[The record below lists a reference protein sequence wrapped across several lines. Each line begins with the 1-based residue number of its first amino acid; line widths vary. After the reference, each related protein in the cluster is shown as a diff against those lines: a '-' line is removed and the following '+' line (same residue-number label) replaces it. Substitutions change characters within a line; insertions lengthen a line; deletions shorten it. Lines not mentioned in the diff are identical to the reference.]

1 MPASTDTTDL
11 DDISFLGRLSEA
23 LSQRIE
29 EQTRPL
35 FDDAGITIPVRS
47 CSLLTAL
54 DAAGEASAAELARAL
69 GQSHQLVV
77 QKCPALLRLGVIT
90 QHADPAD
97 ARRKILR
104 LTDAGRDFLPILM
117 AIGAWGRKYNG
128 GGALAR
134 HLDAETGEAVRP
146 VVIDTNTGA
155 PIGSRPL
162 RFEYPE

>member
-104 LTDAGRDFLPILM
+104 LTDAGRDQLRRIDDYSAKISDVYRTLFEEVGDVHGAILK
-117 AIGAWGRKYNG
+117 ALN
-128 GGALAR
+128 ALADKS
-134 HLDAETGEAVRP
+134 LAERIRE
-146 VVIDTNTGA
+146 
-155 PIGSRPL
+155 
-162 RFEYPE
+162 

>member
-1 MPASTDTTDL
+1 MPANDL

-35 FDDAGITIPVRS
+35 FDDAGITVPVRS

-54 DAAGEASAAELARAL
+54 GEAGEASAAELARTL

-90 QHADPAD
+90 QHVDPAD
-97 ARRKILR
+97 ARRKIFR
-104 LTDAGRDFLPILM
+104 LTSEGRVQLDRIEAYSIRISQVYRALFDEVGDVHG
-117 AIGAWGRKYNG
+117 AIRSALD
-128 GGALAR
+128 ALA
-134 HLDAETGEAVRP
+134 E
-146 VVIDTNTGA
+146 
-155 PIGSRPL
+155 RPL
-162 RFEYPE
+162 RERFRE

>member
-1 MPASTDTTDL
+1 MPASTDISTDL

-35 FDDAGITIPVRS
+35 FDDAGITVPVRS

-90 QHADPAD
+90 QHPDPAD

-104 LTDAGRDFLPILM
+104 LTDAGRDQLRRIDGYSAKISDVYRTLFEEVGDVHGAILR
-117 AIGAWGRKYNG
+117 ALN
-128 GGALAR
+128 ALADKP
-134 HLDAETGEAVRP
+134 LAERIKE
-146 VVIDTNTGA
+146 
-155 PIGSRPL
+155 
-162 RFEYPE
+162 

>member
-1 MPASTDTTDL
+1 M
-11 DDISFLGRLSEA
+11 
-23 LSQRIE
+23 SQRIE

-104 LTDAGRDFLPILM
+104 LTDAGRDQLRRIDDYSAKISDVYRTLFEEVGDVHGAILK
-117 AIGAWGRKYNG
+117 ALN
-128 GGALAR
+128 ALADKP
-134 HLDAETGEAVRP
+134 LAERIRE
-146 VVIDTNTGA
+146 
-155 PIGSRPL
+155 
-162 RFEYPE
+162 

>member
-1 MPASTDTTDL
+1 MPASTDL
-11 DDISFLGRLSEA
+11 DDITFLGRLSEA

-54 DAAGEASAAELARAL
+54 DAAGEATAAELARAL

-97 ARRKILR
+97 ARRKIFR
-104 LTDAGRDFLPILM
+104 LTDRGRDQLRRLDAYGARIAEVYRTLFEEVGDVHG
-117 AIGAWGRKYNG
+117 AIRKALN
-128 GGALAR
+128 ALADKP
-134 HLDAETGEAVRP
+134 LAERIRE
-146 VVIDTNTGA
+146 
-155 PIGSRPL
+155 
-162 RFEYPE
+162 